1 MSNKEGKYVIHAT
14 IRTDGTVQRKDVVGA
29 IFGQTEGLLGEDL
42 QLRALQRNGRI
53 GHVDVHLN
61 QRKGSVNGEI
71 SLTTSMD
78 QVSTSVIGA
87 ALETIDRIGPC
98 KASIRVQSIE
108 NVVSAKRDVVIDRA
122 KSLLMD
128 LIGSGADESKNI
140 LEEVRSVLTVDTEIS
155 ISGMTAGPN
164 VKKSDGIIIVEGRN
178 DVRNLL
184 KYGIKNSIAM
194 MGAGVPDELVALA
207 SKKKNVTAFLDGD
220 RGGSLL
226 LMELSGSLE
235 KSLTH
240 VAFAPKSL
248 EVEHLEGKTIT
259 KCLNQT

>member
-98 KASIRVQSIE
+98 KASICVQRIE

-122 KSLLMD
+122 KRLLLD
-128 LIGSGADESKNI
+128 LIGSGADE
-140 LEEVRSVLTVDTEIS
+140 
-155 ISGMTAGPN
+155 A
-164 VKKSDGIIIVEGRN
+164 
-178 DVRNLL
+178 
-184 KYGIKNSIAM
+184 
-194 MGAGVPDELVALA
+194 
-207 SKKKNVTAFLDGD
+207 
-220 RGGSLL
+220 
-226 LMELSGSLE
+226 
-235 KSLTH
+235 
-240 VAFAPKSL
+240 
-248 EVEHLEGKTIT
+248 
-259 KCLNQT
+259 